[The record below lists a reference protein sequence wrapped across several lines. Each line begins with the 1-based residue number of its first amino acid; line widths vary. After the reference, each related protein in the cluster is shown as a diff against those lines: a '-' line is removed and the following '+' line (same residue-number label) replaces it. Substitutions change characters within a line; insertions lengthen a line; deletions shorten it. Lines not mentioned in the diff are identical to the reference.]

1 MLSYMFNTRNDIF
14 LKKNRLIVVTGA
26 DYTHAKSLLNL
37 LNSLKKYEPDALVLV
52 WDLGLLQKD
61 VEYIKVNF
69 KNIELFKFK
78 FSDYP
83 EYFNIKINAGS
94 YAWKPTFIWLSY
106 QFLKT
111 KDLIE
116 DTTLIYL
123 DAGNLLIGNL
133 KRVQRLVIKEEVF
146 TPYSKG
152 RIREYTHPN
161 TIDKMAFL
169 TDFGNP
175 RNCNAALVGFKLK
188 SMRALNLITTWK
200 NLALDKDCIAPIGV
214 EKITHRYDQS
224 ILSILCCK
232 LGFNKKRYYR
242 NLKPAINILLHQDA
256 D

>member
-1 MLSYMFNTRNDIF
+1 MVSYLWNTRKDIF
-14 LKKNRLIVVTGA
+14 FKKNRLIIVIGA
-26 DYTHAKSLLNL
+26 DHTHSKSLLNL
-37 LNSLKKYEPDALVLV
+37 LNSLVKYESDALVLV

-61 VEYIKVNF
+61 AEYIKANF
-69 KNIELFKFK
+69 QNIEFLKFK

-83 EYFNIKINAGS
+83 EYVNIKINKGC
-94 YAWKPTFIWLSY
+94 YAWKPIFIWLSY
-106 QFLKT
+106 QFMKT
-111 KDLIE
+111 KNLIE

-133 KRVQRLVIKEEVF
+133 KRVQRLTIKEEVF

-161 TIDKMAFL
+161 TIDKMVFL

-175 RNCNAALVGFKLK
+175 RNCNAALVGFKLNSK
-188 SMRALNLITTWK
+188 RALNLITTWK

-214 EKITHRYDQS
+214 DKITHRYDQS
-224 ILSILCCK
+224 ILSILCSK
-232 LGFNKKRYYR
+232 MGFNKKRYYR
-242 NLKPAINILLHQDA
+242 NLRPAINILLHQDA

>member
-1 MLSYMFNTRNDIF
+1 
-14 LKKNRLIVVTGA
+14 
-26 DYTHAKSLLNL
+26 
-37 LNSLKKYEPDALVLV
+37 LKKYEPDALVLV
-52 WDLGLLQKD
+52 WDLGLVQKD

-69 KNIELFKFK
+69 KNIELLKFK

-83 EYFNIKINAGS
+83 EYFNIKINKGC

-106 QFLKT
+106 EFLKT
-111 KDLIE
+111 KDLIA

-133 KRVQRLVIKEEVF
+133 KRVQRLTIKDEVF

-161 TIDKMAFL
+161 TIDRMAFL

-175 RNCNAALVGFKLK
+175 RNCNAAVVGFKLE
-188 SMRALNLITTWK
+188 SERALNLVITWK

-224 ILSILCCK
+224 ILSILYSK
-232 LGFNKKRYYR
+232 QGLYKERYYR
-242 NLKPAINILLHQDA
+242 SLRSASNILIHQDIELINKQKV
-256 D
+256 